1 MSHFADIR
9 TQLVHTPALR
19 QALESLGFTVE
30 AAKIRPDMA
39 ASELQ
44 KIAIRYAN
52 SYGDTRIAHVIA
64 RHPHLRQ
71 QRTAIGFLWNPE
83 THAYDLQCDA
93 HEIRNSPLGHQ
104 WRYSQMSDTEIHQ
117 ALNQRLQLEHDRAY
131 VRLQYSP
138 AQYQITEEAI
148 DDGIQFV
155 IKPKAQHASIG
166 AAI

>member
-1 MSHFADIR
+1 
-9 TQLVHTPALR
+9 
-19 QALESLGFTVE
+19 
-30 AAKIRPDMA
+30 MA

-52 SYGDTRIAHVIA
+52 SYGDTRTAHLIA

-71 QRTAIGFLWNPE
+71 QQTAIGFSWNPE
-83 THAYDLQCDA
+83 TRSYDLQCDA
-93 HEIRNSPLGHQ
+93 YEIRNSPLGQQ
-104 WRYSQMSDTEIHQ
+104 WQYSRMSDSEIHQ

-131 VRLQYSP
+131 VRLQYP
-138 AQYQITEEAI
+138 AEQYQIAEQAI
-148 DDGIQFV
+148 DGGIQFV